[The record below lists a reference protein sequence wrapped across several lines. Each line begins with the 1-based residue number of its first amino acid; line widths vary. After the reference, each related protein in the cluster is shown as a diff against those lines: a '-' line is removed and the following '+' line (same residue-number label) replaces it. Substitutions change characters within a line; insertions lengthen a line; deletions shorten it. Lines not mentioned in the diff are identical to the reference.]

1 MKAYKHLIKHSLARG
16 CGVSVW
22 DGEGWAQRRSTSFTA
37 IVEAVESVEEAQLL
51 IYKDGVKLGWAL
63 IHPYGVPPDETVCDY
78 TCTQFMNEWD
88 ALFISH
94 CEM

>member
-16 CGVSVW
+16 CVLSVW
-22 DGEGWAQRRSTSFTA
+22 DGEEFAQRRSASFTA

-51 IYKDGVKLGWAL
+51 IFKDGVKMGWAL
-63 IHPYGVPPDETVCDY
+63 VHPYGVADDETVSDY
-78 TCTQFMNEWD
+78 TCTPFMNEWE
-88 ALFISH
+88 AIISH